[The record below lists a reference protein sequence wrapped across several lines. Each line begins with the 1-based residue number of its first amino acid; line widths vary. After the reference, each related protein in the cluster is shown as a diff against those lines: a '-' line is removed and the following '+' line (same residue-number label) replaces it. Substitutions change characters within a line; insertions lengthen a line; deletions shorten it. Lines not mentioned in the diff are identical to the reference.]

1 MPEIGQTLSHFK
13 LVEKIGQGGMG
24 IVYKARDTRLNRF
37 IAIKILPAESIA
49 NPESKRRFVR
59 EAKAASALSHPNIIH
74 IYDIDEVQDVNFI
87 AMEFVAGNTLDQLIG
102 PEGLPIREVLKYAA
116 QIADAL
122 AGAHAAGIIHRDLK
136 PSNIM
141 ANKHGLVKILDF
153 GLAKLLETTTSNENL
168 STRSLEATTK
178 VGAILGTASY
188 MSPEQAEG
196 KVVDTRSDIF
206 SFGSV
211 LYKMVRGRSPF
222 RGASMIATLSA
233 VIEDEPPP
241 LGSEVPDQLR
251 KIIMRCLRKDPDR
264 RFQHIGDIRIAL
276 EELRED
282 FELAKKARVVTAPLV
297 EAGKVRYRRTA
308 LVGGIIS
315 LILLGVFGTVL
326 WFASREP
333 SESLK
338 PLVTNQAPNTRL
350 RLLVS
355 LEGEAS
361 DPALSP
367 DGKSLAY
374 VAENGGQKDLFLA
387 RVAGGRRIQ
396 LTNDEAS
403 EADPKFS
410 PDGERIAYISPGSG
424 VNSSSLRILPALGG
438 QASHVIDDAVTATW
452 SPEGNQL
459 AFVLRRP
466 NEGDFIAICAA
477 DGTGLHRIMNSD
489 VKYPFFRSV
498 SWSPDGKQLAV
509 ERSAGGI
516 AGEIWLVPLSGGAP
530 YRISKDEPAIFNHG
544 PIFAS
549 DGRGII
555 HASNRA
561 GARNLWIQPFYS

>member
-1 MPEIGQTLSHFK
+1 
-13 LVEKIGQGGMG
+13 
-24 IVYKARDTRLNRF
+24 
-37 IAIKILPAESIA
+37 
-49 NPESKRRFVR
+49 
-59 EAKAASALSHPNIIH
+59 
-74 IYDIDEVQDVNFI
+74 
-87 AMEFVAGNTLDQLIG
+87 
-102 PEGLPIREVLKYAA
+102 
-116 QIADAL
+116 
-122 AGAHAAGIIHRDLK
+122 
-136 PSNIM
+136 
-141 ANKHGLVKILDF
+141 
-153 GLAKLLETTTSNENL
+153 
-168 STRSLEATTK
+168 
-178 VGAILGTASY
+178 
-188 MSPEQAEG
+188 
-196 KVVDTRSDIF
+196 
-206 SFGSV
+206 
-211 LYKMVRGRSPF
+211 
-222 RGASMIATLSA
+222 
-233 VIEDEPPP
+233 
-241 LGSEVPDQLR
+241 VPDQLR

-530 YRISKDEPAIFNHG
+530 YRCKRWTWHYSRVKPSRCQESLDPTFLLLMVVQLSTKHGVADRIAYGKCRAQAAPLSLLHRYGVMTTNSVIYHPMENGWHSRARKMKLPAFI
-544 PIFAS
+544 
-549 DGRGII
+549 
-555 HASNRA
+555 
-561 GARNLWIQPFYS
+561 